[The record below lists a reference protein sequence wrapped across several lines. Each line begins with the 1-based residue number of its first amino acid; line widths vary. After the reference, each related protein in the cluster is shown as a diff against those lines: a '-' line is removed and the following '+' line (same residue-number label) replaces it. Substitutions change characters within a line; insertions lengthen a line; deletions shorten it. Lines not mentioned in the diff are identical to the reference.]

1 MTMIERV
8 GRMMASVGLVMV
20 LVGCGDSTSDGGGG
34 AGQGGAAQGG
44 GGGDSAALEALYAC
58 EELGFAEFR
67 PLTGREFD
75 LAQGGFLVD
84 PAQTSYV
91 VHTTQIYV
99 SAEQQGDF
107 LAVFGD
113 VAVQLADTEGLVAW
127 AVSGDEACGVNRT
140 LGVWESEQAMY
151 AFVGSG
157 AHATAMGLTTEL
169 SLTGKVTHW
178 EATADEVEALDWDV
192 ARAKLAEVEPSPI
205 YR

>member
-1 MTMIERV
+1 MIERMGV
-8 GRMMASVGLVMV
+8 MAAAMGLVLA
-20 LVGCGDSTSDGGGG
+20 LVGCGDSASDGGGG
-34 AGQGGAAQGG
+34 AGQGGAAQSGCGG
-44 GGGDSAALEALYAC
+44 SDSAALEALYAC
-58 EELGFAEFR
+58 EELGFTEFR
-67 PLTGREFD
+67 PLTGSEFD

-99 SAEQQGDF
+99 SAEKQGDF
-107 LAVFGD
+107 LAAFGD
-113 VAVQLADTEGLVAW
+113 VAAQLAETEGLVAW

-140 LGVWESEQAMY
+140 LGIWESEQAMY

-169 SLTGKVTHW
+169 SLTGKVTNW
-178 EATADEVEALDWDV
+178 EATAGEVEALDWDV
-192 ARAKLAEVEPSPI
+192 ARTKLAEVEPSPI